1 VQAQESFSY
10 FRRLPPFRDTFCI
23 ATTPFTGKIMSPSA
37 HAATLDRTDLKI
49 LDALQVDGR
58 LTNAELAEKV
68 GLSLSPCWRRLKR
81 LEESGVIEGYQ
92 AVLNRRALGLGV
104 TAFVRVDIERHTP
117 AMERKFEDA
126 IADLDEIVSCHVI
139 SGEGAFM
146 LVVMS
151 DSLESFS
158 KFALDTLM
166 ALPGVKDTRTSFSL
180 KEVKS
185 SSALPLKQVKGR

>member
-1 VQAQESFSY
+1 
-10 FRRLPPFRDTFCI
+10 
-23 ATTPFTGKIMSPSA
+23 MSPST
-37 HAATLDRTDLKI
+37 HAAALDRTDLKI
-49 LDALQVDGR
+49 LEALQVNGR

-117 AMERKFEDA
+117 AMERKFEEA

-185 SSALPLKQVKGR
+185 SSALPLKQARAR

>member
-1 VQAQESFSY
+1 M
-10 FRRLPPFRDTFCI
+10 
-23 ATTPFTGKIMSPSA
+23 GKMMSPSA
-37 HAATLDRTDLKI
+37 HAAPLDRTDLKI
-49 LDALQVDGR
+49 LDALQADGR

-81 LEESGVIEGYQ
+81 LEESGVIEGYR

-185 SSALPLKQVKGR
+185 SSALPLRQLKSR

>member
-1 VQAQESFSY
+1 
-10 FRRLPPFRDTFCI
+10 
-23 ATTPFTGKIMSPSA
+23 MSPSA
-37 HAATLDRTDLKI
+37 HAAPLDRTDLKI

-126 IADLDEIVSCHVI
+126 ITDLDEIVSCHVI

-185 SSALPLKQVKGR
+185 SSALPLKQLKGR

>member
-1 VQAQESFSY
+1 M
-10 FRRLPPFRDTFCI
+10 PFE
-23 ATTPFTGKIMSPSA
+23 GKMMSPSA
-37 HAATLDRTDLKI
+37 HAAELDRTDLKI
-49 LDALQVDGR
+49 LDALQADGR

-81 LEESGVIEGYQ
+81 LEDSGVIESYK

-185 SSALPLKQVKGR
+185 SSALPLRQLKSR

>member
-1 VQAQESFSY
+1 
-10 FRRLPPFRDTFCI
+10 
-23 ATTPFTGKIMSPSA
+23 MSPVT
-37 HAATLDRTDLKI
+37 AAPALDRTDLKI
-49 LDALQVDGR
+49 LDALQTDGR
-58 LTNAELAEKV
+58 LTNAELAERV

-81 LEESGVIEGYQ
+81 LEESGVITGYQ
-92 AVLNRRALGLGV
+92 ALLNRKALGLGV

-117 AMERKFEDA
+117 AMERRFEES

-151 DSLESFS
+151 ESLESFS

-185 SSALPLKQVKGR
+185 STALPLKNVKGR

>member
-1 VQAQESFSY
+1 
-10 FRRLPPFRDTFCI
+10 
-23 ATTPFTGKIMSPSA
+23 MSPSA

-49 LDALQVDGR
+49 LDALQADGR

-81 LEESGVIEGYQ
+81 LEDSGVIESYK

-185 SSALPLKQVKGR
+185 SSALPLRQLKSR

>member
-1 VQAQESFSY
+1 
-10 FRRLPPFRDTFCI
+10 
-23 ATTPFTGKIMSPSA
+23 MSPSA
-37 HAATLDRTDLKI
+37 HAAPLDRTDLKI
-49 LDALQVDGR
+49 LDALQADGR

-81 LEESGVIEGYQ
+81 LEESGVIEGYR

-185 SSALPLKQVKGR
+185 SSALPLRQLKSR

>member
-1 VQAQESFSY
+1 MSSA
-10 FRRLPPFRDTFCI
+10 I
-23 ATTPFTGKIMSPSA
+23 AVPA
-37 HAATLDRTDLKI
+37 LDRTDLKI
-49 LDALQVDGR
+49 LDALQANGR
-58 LTNAELAEKV
+58 LTNAELAERV

-81 LEESGVIEGYQ
+81 LEESGVITGYQ
-92 AVLNRRALGLGV
+92 ALLDRKALGLGV

-117 AMERKFEDA
+117 AMERRFEEA

-151 DSLESFS
+151 ESLESFS

-185 SSALPLKQVKGR
+185 STALPLKNVKGR

>member
-1 VQAQESFSY
+1 
-10 FRRLPPFRDTFCI
+10 
-23 ATTPFTGKIMSPSA
+23 MSPA
-37 HAATLDRTDLKI
+37 TAAPALDRTDLKI
-49 LDALQVDGR
+49 LDALQSDGR
-58 LTNAELAEKV
+58 LTNAELAERV

-81 LEESGVIEGYQ
+81 LEESGVITGYQ
-92 AVLNRRALGLGV
+92 ALLNRKALGLGV

-117 AMERKFEDA
+117 AMERRFEES

-151 DSLESFS
+151 ESLESFS
-158 KFALDTLM
+158 KFALDILM

-185 SSALPLKQVKGR
+185 STALPLKHARGR

>member
-1 VQAQESFSY
+1 
-10 FRRLPPFRDTFCI
+10 
-23 ATTPFTGKIMSPSA
+23 MSPPA
-37 HAATLDRTDLKI
+37 NPAVLDRTDLKI
-49 LDALQVDGR
+49 LDALQADGR
-58 LTNAELAEKV
+58 LTNAELAERV

-81 LEESGVIEGYQ
+81 LEDAGVIEGYK

-117 AMERKFEDA
+117 AMERRFEEA

-185 SSALPLKQVKGR
+185 SSTLPLRSLKGG

>member
-1 VQAQESFSY
+1 MRYILHRTIALFGNNHVACRSSARPRPHRPQDTGRIADQRQADQRGAG
-10 FRRLPPFRDTFCI
+10 RR
-23 ATTPFTGKIMSPSA
+23 
-37 HAATLDRTDLKI
+37 
-49 LDALQVDGR
+49 
-58 LTNAELAEKV
+58 V

-81 LEESGVIEGYQ
+81 LEESGVIIGYQ
-92 AVLNRRALGLGV
+92 ALLNRKALGLGV

-117 AMERKFEDA
+117 AMERRFEES

-146 LVVMS
+146 LVVIS
-151 DSLESFS
+151 ESLESFS

-185 SSALPLKQVKGR
+185 STALPLKHAGRR

>member
-1 VQAQESFSY
+1 
-10 FRRLPPFRDTFCI
+10 
-23 ATTPFTGKIMSPSA
+23 MSPSSA
-37 HAATLDRTDLKI
+37 PVSFDRTDLRI
-49 LDALQVDGR
+49 LDALQNDGR

-81 LEESGVIEGYQ
+81 LEESGVITGYR
-92 AVLNRRALGLGV
+92 ADLNRRALGLGV
-104 TAFVRVDIERHTP
+104 TAFVRIDIERHTP
-117 AMERKFEDA
+117 AMERRFEEA
-126 IADLDEIVSCHVI
+126 IADLDEIVACHVI

-151 DSLESFS
+151 ESLETFS
-158 KFALDTLM
+158 KFALDVLM

-185 SSALPLKQVKGR
+185 SPALPLRHLRGGR

>member
-1 VQAQESFSY
+1 M
-10 FRRLPPFRDTFCI
+10 
-23 ATTPFTGKIMSPSA
+23 MSP
-37 HAATLDRTDLKI
+37 AATAAALDQTDLKI
-49 LDALQVDGR
+49 LDALQADAR
-58 LTNAELAEKV
+58 LTNAELAERV

-81 LEESGVIEGYQ
+81 LEESGVIEGYR

-117 AMERKFEDA
+117 AMERKFEEA

-185 SSALPLKQVKGR
+185 SSTLPLKQARGR

>member
-1 VQAQESFSY
+1 
-10 FRRLPPFRDTFCI
+10 
-23 ATTPFTGKIMSPSA
+23 MSSSSPA
-37 HAATLDRTDLKI
+37 GPATLDRTDLKI
-49 LDALQVDGR
+49 LAALQADGR
-58 LTNAELAEKV
+58 LTNADLAERV

-81 LEESGVIEGYQ
+81 LEEAGVIAGYQ
-92 AVLNRRALGLGV
+92 AVLDRHALGLGV

-117 AMERKFEDA
+117 AMERRFEDA
-126 IADLDEIVSCHVI
+126 IADVDEIVSCHVI

-146 LVVMS
+146 LVVMC

-158 KFALDTLM
+158 KFALDKLL

-185 SSALPLKQVKGR
+185 STGLPLKHLRSSERG

>member
-1 VQAQESFSY
+1 
-10 FRRLPPFRDTFCI
+10 
-23 ATTPFTGKIMSPSA
+23 MSPA
-37 HAATLDRTDLKI
+37 PAVPALDRTDLRI
-49 LDALQVDGR
+49 LDALQSDGR
-58 LTNAELAEKV
+58 LTNAELAERV

-81 LEESGVIEGYQ
+81 LEESGVITGYQ
-92 AVLNRRALGLGV
+92 ALLNRKALGLGV

-117 AMERKFEDA
+117 AMERRFEES
-126 IADLDEIVSCHVI
+126 IADLEEIVSCHVI

-151 DSLESFS
+151 ESLESFS

-185 SSALPLKQVKGR
+185 STALPLKHAGGR

>member
-1 VQAQESFSY
+1 
-10 FRRLPPFRDTFCI
+10 
-23 ATTPFTGKIMSPSA
+23 MSPSA
-37 HAATLDRTDLKI
+37 HAAELDRTDLKI
-49 LDALQVDGR
+49 LDALQADGR

-81 LEESGVIEGYQ
+81 LEDSGVIESYK

-185 SSALPLKQVKGR
+185 SSALPLRQLKSR

>member
-1 VQAQESFSY
+1 
-10 FRRLPPFRDTFCI
+10 
-23 ATTPFTGKIMSPSA
+23 MSPSA
-37 HAATLDRTDLKI
+37 HAAPLDRTDLKI
-49 LDALQVDGR
+49 LDALQADGR

-81 LEESGVIEGYQ
+81 LEETGVIEGYR

-185 SSALPLKQVKGR
+185 SSALPLRQLKSR

>member
-1 VQAQESFSY
+1 
-10 FRRLPPFRDTFCI
+10 
-23 ATTPFTGKIMSPSA
+23 MSPSA
-37 HAATLDRTDLKI
+37 HAASLDRTDLKI

-58 LTNAELAEKV
+58 LTNAELADKV

-185 SSALPLKQVKGR
+185 SSALPLKQVKAR

>member
-1 VQAQESFSY
+1 
-10 FRRLPPFRDTFCI
+10 
-23 ATTPFTGKIMSPSA
+23 MSP
-37 HAATLDRTDLKI
+37 AATAPAIDRTDLKI
-49 LDALQVDGR
+49 LDALQTDGR
-58 LTNAELAEKV
+58 LTNAELAERV

-81 LEESGVIEGYQ
+81 LEESGVITGYQ
-92 AVLNRRALGLGV
+92 ALLNRKALGLGV

-117 AMERKFEDA
+117 AMERRFEES

-151 DSLESFS
+151 ESLESFS

-185 SSALPLKQVKGR
+185 STALPLKNVRGR

>member
-1 VQAQESFSY
+1 
-10 FRRLPPFRDTFCI
+10 
-23 ATTPFTGKIMSPSA
+23 MSPTASA
-37 HAATLDRTDLKI
+37 TAPLDRTDLKI
-49 LDALQVDGR
+49 LEALQADGR
-58 LTNAELAEKV
+58 LTNAELAERV

-81 LEESGVIEGYQ
+81 LEETGVIAGYQ
-92 AVLNRRALGLGV
+92 AVLDRRALGLGV

-117 AMERKFEDA
+117 AMERRFEDA

-146 LVVMS
+146 LVVMC

-185 SSALPLKQVKGR
+185 STALPLKHMRVRSRA